1 MNRFGP
7 MRRRHS
13 LDEALARVSSLVVPG
28 RRPILGIAGPP
39 GSGKSTLAQQVVG
52 AVPGAVLV
60 PMDGF
65 HLAQQVLDEA
75 GLADQKGA
83 PETFDRAGFAALLT
97 RIRGQRPGDPVVYAP
112 TFRREIEEPV
122 AGAIAVP
129 SDCPL
134 VVTEGNYL
142 LLWPE
147 VRALLDEAWW
157 VEIDDAER
165 LRRLTAR
172 HIAYG
177 KSPDQA
183 QAWAMGPDQG
193 NARLVEQGRAVA
205 DVVVEAG

>member
-13 LDEALARVSSLVVPG
+13 LDEALARTSSLVVPG
-28 RRPILGIAGPP
+28 RRSILGIAGPP

-75 GLADQKGA
+75 GLADRKGA

-147 VRALLDEAWW
+147 VRSLLDEAWW

-177 KSPDQA
+177 KAPDQA
-183 QAWAMGPDQG
+183 QAWAMGPDQV